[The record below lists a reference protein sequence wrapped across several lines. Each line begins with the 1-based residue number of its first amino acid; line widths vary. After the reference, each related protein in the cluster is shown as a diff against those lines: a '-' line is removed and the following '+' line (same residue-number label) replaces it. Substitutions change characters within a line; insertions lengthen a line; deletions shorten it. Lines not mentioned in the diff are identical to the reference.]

1 MDHRNGQF
9 SGVECRS
16 LNPAPSFL
24 LLRRTLSSS
33 PPPRRRI
40 EGCGKK
46 VEVKIFVLVLF
57 LCPDAE
63 RNEKISPLK
72 HQDKRKG
79 VMVKP

>member
-1 MDHRNGQF
+1 MRKPMDHRNGQF
-9 SGVECRS
+9 SGVER
-16 LNPAPSFL
+16 PPSFL
-24 LLRRTLSSS
+24 LTSRTLSSS
-33 PPPRRRI
+33 PPRRRRI

-46 VEVKIFVLVLF
+46 VEVKIFVLVFF